1 MDFVPGQ
8 RWISDTELQM
18 GLGTVVATDHR
29 SVTIVFLATGETRVY
44 SKQTAPLTRVKFS
57 AGDRIQSHEG
67 WSLKVGSYKEQD
79 GLLTYIGIHD
89 DGSSD
94 ELPESDLDNFIQL
107 NRPSERLFSGQIDRA
122 KLFELRY
129 QTRLHGNR
137 LVHSD
142 LYGLTGGRTSLI
154 AHQLYIAH
162 EVAGRYAP
170 RVLLADEVGLG
181 KTIEAGLILH
191 QQLLTERAR
200 RILIVVPETLLHQ
213 WLVEMLRRFNLPFC
227 IFDDERCQAIE
238 ESTGLDNPFHG
249 EQLVLC
255 RLEFLTQHPVRYQ
268 QALKGDWDLLVVDE
282 AHHLVWSEQHPSIE
296 YQVVERLAANTRG
309 VLLLTATPEQLGKS
323 SHFARLRLLDPDR
336 FPDFAS
342 FEKEEGSYQ
351 PIAQAVEELL
361 TGDMISGSAYRVLV
375 DTIKEE
381 DNRRSIDHLQDKKAS
396 GQSKTKA
403 RHDLIEHLLDRHGTG
418 RVLFRNTRAA
428 IQGFPKRQVTLTP
441 LPLPEQ
447 YQHCTTTAQMDP
459 KLWLCPEKHYQ
470 QDPANATKSWTA
482 FDPRV
487 NWLIDT
493 LKALKPKKILV
504 ITAYRQSVVE
514 LVQALR
520 TQAGIHAAT
529 FHGAM
534 SIVER
539 DRAAAFFAN
548 QEEGSQV
555 LVCSEIGSE
564 GRNFQFAHHI
574 ILFDLP
580 LNPDLLEQRIGRLDR
595 IGQSETIQI
604 HVPYLENSAQAIMAH
619 WYHEGLSAFENT
631 CPAGHSVYAQVKQE
645 LLGMLQKNSRQ
656 NDIKSLINKT
666 RKIYTE
672 LNEALHNGRDQLLE
686 YNSCR
691 PQAANQLKQ
700 RAINQDL
707 TSKLPDY
714 LESIF
719 DCFGVDIEDDGET
732 RYVIRPSGHMHDGS
746 FPSLPNHGMTITYD
760 RNTALANEDVHF
772 ITWEHPLVIGAMD
785 MLLTNEPGNT
795 ALTAIKYR
803 GAGPGTLLLECMY
816 VLETASSGEQQ
827 HQRYLPPTVIRIVV
841 DKKPKDHSQSLTHDI
856 INQVSTIVD
865 NETAKTI
872 VRNHANE
879 IRELLKLGERLVQ
892 EKIPKIVTS
901 AHEQA
906 QQTLGGEIDRLKALQ
921 LVNRNVRDDEI
932 HYFEERQKRVDKI
945 IEAASFRLDALRVIV
960 VT

>member
-1 MDFVPGQ
+1 
-8 RWISDTELQM
+8 M
-18 GLGTVVATDHR
+18 GLGTVVAADHR

-57 AGDRIQSHEG
+57 AADQIQSHEG
-67 WSLKVGSYKEQD
+67 WSLKVSSHQEQD
-79 GLLTYIGIHD
+79 GLLTYIGIRD
-89 DGSSD
+89 DGSSGK
-94 ELPESDLDNFIQL
+94 LPEGELDNFIQL
-107 NRPSERLFSGQIDRA
+107 NRPSERLFSGQIDKA

-129 QTRLHGNR
+129 QTRLHSNR
-137 LVHSD
+137 LAHSD

-213 WLVEMLRRFNLPFC
+213 WLVEMLRRFNLPFS
-227 IFDDERCQAIE
+227 IFDEERCQAIE
-238 ESTGLDNPFHG
+238 ESAGLDNPFYG

-255 RLEFLTQHPVRYQ
+255 RLEFLTQHPLRYQ

-282 AHHLVWSEQHPSIE
+282 AHHLTWSEQHPSIE

-342 FEKEEGSYQ
+342 FEREEGSYQ
-351 PIAQAVEELL
+351 PIAQAVEELI
-361 TGDMISGSAYRVLV
+361 TGDTISDSAYRVLV
-375 DTIKEE
+375 DTIKEG
-381 DNRRSIDHLQDKKAS
+381 DNRRSIDLLQDKTAS
-396 GQSKTKA
+396 GLAKTKA
-403 RHDLIEHLLDRHGTG
+403 RHELIEHLLDRHGTG
-418 RVLFRNTRAA
+418 RVLFRNTRSA
-428 IQGFPKRQVTLTP
+428 IKGFPKRQVKLTP

-447 YQHCTTTAQMDP
+447 YQDYIKTSQALCEQDP
-459 KLWLCPEKHYQ
+459 QLWLCPERHYQ
-470 QDPANATKSWTA
+470 LDPANAKKPWTA

-504 ITAYRQSVVE
+504 ITAYQQSVVE

-520 TQAGIHAAT
+520 KQAGIHAAT
-529 FHGAM
+529 FHEAM

-595 IGQSETIQI
+595 IGQSKTIQI
-604 HVPYLENSAQAIMAH
+604 HVPYLETSAQAAMAH

-631 CPAGHSVYAQVKQE
+631 CPAGHSVYVQVKQE
-645 LLGMLQKNSRQ
+645 LLEVLQNSHKKNAT
-656 NDIKSLINKT
+656 KSLINKT

-691 PQAANQLKQ
+691 PQVANQLKQ
-700 RAINQDL
+700 RAKNQDS
-707 TSKLPDY
+707 TSELPAY
-714 LESIF
+714 LENIF
-719 DCFGVDIEDDGET
+719 DCFGVDIEEDGET
-732 RYVIRPSGHMHDGS
+732 RYIIRPSDHMHDGS
-746 FPSLPNHGMTITYD
+746 FPNLPNHGMTITYD
-760 RNTALANEDVHF
+760 RNMALANEDIHF

-785 MLLTNEPGNT
+785 MVLNNESGNT
-795 ALTAIKYR
+795 ALTAIKYQ
-803 GAGPGTLLLECMY
+803 GATPGSLLLECMY

-827 HQRYLPPTVIRIVV
+827 YQRYLPPTVIRVIV
-841 DKKPKDHSQSLTHDI
+841 DKKLKDHSQGLTHDT

-879 IRELLKLGERLVQ
+879 IRELVKLGERLVQ
-892 EKIPKIVTS
+892 EKIPRIVTL

-921 LVNRNVRDDEI
+921 LINRNVRDDEI
-932 HYFEERQKRVDKI
+932 HYFEEQQKRVDEI